1 MATDFM
7 IVLIYIWDKIAK
19 YFISYVNRFYILY
32 QKFNQSLQEL
42 MIFHGFAEH

>member
-7 IVLIYIWDKIAK
+7 IVLIHIWDKIAK
-19 YFISYVNRFYILY
+19 YFHVNRFYILY
-32 QKFNQSLQEL
+32 QKSNQSFQDL